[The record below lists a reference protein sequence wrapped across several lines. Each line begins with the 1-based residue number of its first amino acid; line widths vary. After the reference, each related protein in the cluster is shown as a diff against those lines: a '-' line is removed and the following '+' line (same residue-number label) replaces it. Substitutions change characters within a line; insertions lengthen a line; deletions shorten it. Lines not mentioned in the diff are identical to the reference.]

1 MAREVI
7 INAKINTGNSAKE
20 VGDVLKSTK
29 ELKDETQGVNK
40 ANATFEQR
48 LKSLNKEVKAG
59 DLGVRQLTRKIKDY
73 QDIALQAGADSPIG
87 RQAIADASQLQDRLD
102 SLNTRVKSLSDDGVA
117 LKSALAIGQG
127 VVQGYQ
133 GFLGVQ
139 TLLGTENERMLE
151 VLTKLQGA
159 QAVVNSL
166 SAVRN
171 ALDKDQI
178 ANYKQLL
185 TGITANTVAQK
196 AYAIAVGTSTGAMKL
211 FRLALIA
218 TGIGAIVVAIGM
230 LIANF
235 DKVTGVVNKA
245 TDRFKRLGN
254 GMKTLLSIIF
264 PFIGAIR
271 MAIWALEELGVI
283 ENDQDRERER
293 NAKKQL
299 ERMAEER
306 AERDK
311 NIKKLE
317 EEHNE
322 FRENAEFELRMMRAK
337 GASSEELVEAE
348 QKLRREI
355 LANNLARGRELVG
368 INDLIMAER
377 DLLHARGEIEEGNR
391 LNDLVKENNA
401 KIREINQANRKLLQD
416 IKIADAQQKTDL
428 EKQEKAH
435 QKELQ
440 KIRKQADDERRK
452 LEADFLAFV
461 QLVNDRLLSQ
471 ETMFWQQSINNRL
484 NDLDQ
489 LQSYYEQKLLTDEQ
503 YLQQRNAINEFYDEQ
518 ERERL
523 EANRLQAEQE
533 ERERQEQAS
542 IQAEE
547 ILMRELANQQMLR
560 ELEIDAENQ
569 KQQEL
574 VDLYK
579 NASDA
584 RMAIGK
590 QFYNNLMTIGDLFQ
604 GESEEQQRRAFEI
617 NKAGAIADTVIS
629 TIKSAQL
636 AYQSQAGIPVVGPAL
651 GAAMATAV
659 GAMGALNVRKISQT
673 PFQNARA
680 QQSAPP
686 PSFNGA
692 NQMNQNQP
700 IQLFGEANNQ
710 SEVQG
715 NQNITVT
722 AKVVETD
729 MTDTQNDVANINEL
743 GEL

>member
-185 TGITANTVAQK
+185 TGITSNTVAQK

-218 TGIGAIVVAIGM
+218 TVIGAIVVAIGM

-235 DKVTGVVNKA
+235 DKVTAVVNKA
-245 TDRFKRLGN
+245 TDRFKSLGN

-283 ENDQDRERER
+283 ENDQDREREM

-337 GASSEELVEAE
+337 GASTEELVEAE

-355 LANNLARGRELVG
+355 LANNLVRGRALVSY
-368 INDLIMAER
+368 NDLIMAER
-377 DLLHARGEIEEGNR
+377 DLNFARGEIEEGNR
-391 LNDLVKENNA
+391 LNKLVEENNA

-416 IKIADAQQKTDL
+416 IKVADAQQKTDL
-428 EKQEKAH
+428 EKQEQAH

-489 LQSYYEQKLLTDEQ
+489 LQSYYEKKLLTDEQ

-542 IQAEE
+542 LQADE
-547 ILMRELANQQMLR
+547 ILMRELANEQMLR

-604 GESEEQQRRAFEI
+604 GESEAQQRRAFEI

-636 AYQSQAGIPVVGPAL
+636 AYQSQAGIPIVGPAL
-651 GAAMATAV
+651 GATMATAV